1 MGSKKLRFKKLLNE
15 YRYLVKEQEY
25 VQEIM
30 KEANRDFDYEYRD
43 FCDRNELDYEELTG
57 RKAPEEEV
65 QGDQIIEQNK
75 EGEDEVEEEP
85 ERIEVPFHIKQLY
98 KSIARKLH
106 PDSLAASD
114 PEYDEKVKDF
124 KEATNAMN
132 RGHWGILLDIAD
144 KRNVKIIHY
153 AQIAKAIKEDI
164 KRIEAEVKDKQQT
177 FAWHVY
183 ECDEEEDCIE
193 RLMRTYLQ
201 MTKGVRIEETKK

>member
-15 YRYLVKEQEY
+15 YRYLIKEQEF

-57 RKAPEEEV
+57 RKAPEDEEA
-65 QGDQIIEQNK
+65 QGDQIIEQGK
-75 EGEDEVEEEP
+75 EEEVEEEP

-124 KEATNAMN
+124 KEAGRAVDT
-132 RGHWGILLDIAD
+132 GHWGALLDIAD
-144 KRNVKIIHY
+144 RRNVKIIHY

-164 KRIEAEVKDKQQT
+164 TRIEAEVKDKQQT

-183 ECDEEEDCIE
+183 ECDEDEDCIE
-193 RLMRTYLQ
+193 RLMKTYLQ
-201 MTKGVRIEETKK
+201 MTKGIQIQETKK